1 MTPALYA
8 LLALAAPE
16 TAAPLAVPTN
26 QTRPIETIVV
36 TASSLGDPSDAIS
49 QGVAVINRGEA
60 LQASISGG
68 IGETLAGI
76 PGVRSTFYGVNASRP
91 IVRGLGE
98 DRIRLVLNGL
108 QGIDA
113 STISPDHA
121 PAIDGLDAEGIEVL
135 KGPAALRYG
144 GNAVGGVVNVVDGRL
159 PSRLPEKPFAG
170 EIFLAGSTAE
180 DAGTAAFKLVGT
192 TGAGVLRVD
201 GFRRDGQDYKI
212 PGYSQTDAMRAV
224 TGDDTEG
231 TAFNTRGE
239 IWALGGSI
247 ARITYKNSLALAT
260 RQTKSNYGIPGEE
273 AFIELSQT
281 RYDFQASI
289 KGIGFLDT
297 LTFSI
302 TSGDYTHSEIE
313 FDGAIGTV
321 FTNEGY
327 EGRLEARHR
336 SIGALDGLFG
346 LQFASNDFAAEGD
359 EAFILPVTIETI
371 GAFWVERF
379 NRDNWGGEVGAR
391 YEQRDYSGLAGN
403 RNFDLGSFSASA
415 FIKPID
421 GLRLSLNAGYTERAP
436 TEVELFADGPHAAT
450 QAFEI
455 GDADLKTETA
465 TSLEGI
471 SRWQIGGVT
480 VDLNVWRTSFDG
492 FIAFN
497 PTNLIED
504 DLPVFLVSQK
514 DATLTGA
521 ELHVTWPFGEVG
533 SWSVVGDG
541 GIDTVRGSYDDGGA
555 IARMPPAMITLGLEA
570 RSPQMR
576 VRAEVQSIAEQSR
589 TAAFETKTE
598 GSTALNALWSWRPVQ
613 SGDRI
618 ALTFEGRNLTNEDIR
633 EHTSFLKDYLP
644 KPGRSIRVSLTGS
657 F

>member
-1 MTPALYA
+1 MIPALYT

-16 TAAPLAVPTN
+16 AAPPATPVEPS
-26 QTRPIETIVV
+26 PAETIVV

-144 GNAVGGVVNVVDGRL
+144 GNAVGGVVNIVDGRL
-159 PSRLPEKPFAG
+159 PTKLPQKPFAG

-192 TGAGVLRVD
+192 NGSGVFRVD
-201 GFRRDGQDYKI
+201 GFRREGQDYKI
-212 PGYSQTDAMRAV
+212 PGFSQTAALRAI
-224 TGDDTEG
+224 TGDDTTD

-239 IWALGGSI
+239 IWALGGSV
-247 ARITYKNSLALAT
+247 AHVTDRTSLALAT
-260 RQTKSNYGIPGEE
+260 RRTKSNYGIPGEE

-289 KGIGFLDT
+289 KDLGFLDT

-336 SIGALDGLFG
+336 SIGALDGVFG
-346 LQFASNDFAAEGD
+346 LQFAANDFAAKGD
-359 EAFILPVTIETI
+359 EAFILPVTIETV
-371 GAFWVERF
+371 GAFWVERY
-379 NRDNWGGEVGAR
+379 NQDNWGAEVGAR
-391 YEQRDYSGLAGN
+391 YEQRDYSGLAGS

-415 FIKPID
+415 FLKPTD

-450 QAFEI
+450 QAYEI

-465 TSLEGI
+465 TSLEGVA
-471 SRWQIGGVT
+471 RWQVGGAT
-480 VDLNVWRTSFDG
+480 VDLNVWRTNFDG

-497 PTNLIED
+497 PTNQIED
-504 DLPVFLVSQK
+504 GLPVFLVSQK

-521 ELHVTWPFGEVG
+521 ELHVTWALGEFGG
-533 SWSVVGDG
+533 WSVVGDG
-541 GIDTVRGSYDDGGA
+541 GVDTVRGTYDGGGA
-555 IARMPPAMITLGLEA
+555 IARMPPAMVTLGLEA
-570 RSPQMR
+570 KSQQMR
-576 VRAEVQSIAEQSR
+576 LRAEVQSIAEQSR

-598 GSTALNALWSWRPVQ
+598 GSTALNALWSWRPVESKDQ
-613 SGDRI
+613 I
-618 ALTFEGRNLTNEDIR
+618 ELTFEGRNLTNEDIR

-644 KPGRSIRVSLTGS
+644 KPGRSIRVSLK
-657 F
+657 

>member
-1 MTPALYA
+1 M
-8 LLALAAPE
+8 
-16 TAAPLAVPTN
+16 
-26 QTRPIETIVV
+26 ETIVV

-121 PAIDGLDAEGIEVL
+121 PAIDGLDAEAIEVL

-144 GNAVGGVVNVVDGRL
+144 GNAIGGVVNIVDGRL
-159 PSRLPEKPFAG
+159 PTKLPEKPFAG
-170 EIFLAGSTAE
+170 ELFLAGSTAE

-192 TGAGVLRVD
+192 SDAGVFRVD
-201 GFRRDGQDYKI
+201 GFRREGQDYKI
-212 PGYSQTDAMRAV
+212 PGYSQTAAMRAV

-239 IWALGGSI
+239 IWGLGVSI
-247 ARITYKNSLALAT
+247 ARITDRTSLALAT

-289 KGIGFLDT
+289 KDLGFLDT
-297 LTFSI
+297 LSFSI
-302 TSGDYTHSEIE
+302 TTGDYTHSEIE

-346 LQFASNDFAAEGD
+346 LQFAASDFAAQGE
-359 EAFILPVTIETI
+359 EAFILPVTIETV

-379 NRDNWGGEVGAR
+379 NQDAWGAEVGAR
-391 YEQRDYSGLAGN
+391 YEKRDYSGLAGT
-403 RNFDLGSFSASA
+403 RSFDLGSLSASA
-415 FIKPID
+415 FLKPTD

-455 GDADLKTETA
+455 GDGDLKTEIA
-465 TSLEGI
+465 TSLEGVA
-471 SRWQIGGVT
+471 RWQIGSAT

-497 PTNLIED
+497 PTNLFED

-541 GIDTVRGSYDDGGA
+541 AVDTVRGSYDHGGA

-570 RSPQMR
+570 KSPQMR

-633 EHTSFLKDYLP
+633 EHTSFLKNYLP

>member
-1 MTPALYA
+1 MTPALYT

-16 TAAPLAVPTN
+16 AAPPVPAA
-26 QTRPIETIVV
+26 QPRPVETIVV

-159 PSRLPEKPFAG
+159 PTKLPEKPFAG

-192 TGAGVLRVD
+192 RGNGVLRVD
-201 GFRRDGQDYKI
+201 GFRRESQDYRV
-212 PGYSQTDAMRAV
+212 PGFSQTAALRAV

-239 IWALGGSI
+239 IWALGGSV
-247 ARITYKNSLALAT
+247 ARITDRTSLALAT

-289 KGIGFLDT
+289 KDLGFLDT

-302 TSGDYTHSEIE
+302 TTGDYSHSEIE

-336 SIGALDGLFG
+336 SIGDLDGVFG
-346 LQFASNDFAAEGD
+346 LQFAANDFAAEGD
-359 EAFILPVTIETI
+359 EAFILPVTIETV

-379 NRDNWGGEVGAR
+379 NQENWGAEVGAR
-391 YEQRDYSGLAGN
+391 YEQRDYSGLAGA
-403 RNFDLGSFSASA
+403 RTFDLGSFSASA
-415 FIKPID
+415 FVKPID

-465 TSLEGI
+465 ISLEGVA
-471 SRWQIGGVT
+471 RWQIGGAT
-480 VDLNVWRTSFDG
+480 VDLNVWRSSFDG

-497 PTNLIED
+497 PTNQIED

-514 DATLTGA
+514 DATLSGA
-521 ELHVTWPFGEVG
+521 ELHVTWPLGQVAG
-533 SWSVVGDG
+533 WSVVGDG
-541 GIDTVRGSYDDGGA
+541 GMDTVRGSYDGGGA
-555 IARMPPAMITLGLEA
+555 IARMPPAMVTLGLEA
-570 RSPQMR
+570 KSPQMR
-576 VRAEVQSIAEQSR
+576 VRAEVQSIAEQTRS
-589 TAAFETKTE
+589 AAFETKTA

-613 SGDRI
+613 SNDRI
-618 ALTFEGRNLTNEDIR
+618 ELTFEGRNLTNEDIR

-644 KPGRSIRVSLTGS
+644 KPGRSIRVSLKGS

>member
-1 MTPALYA
+1 MTPALYT

-16 TAAPLAVPTN
+16 AAPPVPAA
-26 QTRPIETIVV
+26 QPRPVETIVV

-159 PSRLPEKPFAG
+159 PTKLPEKPFAG

-192 TGAGVLRVD
+192 RGNGVLRVD

-212 PGYSQTDAMRAV
+212 PGFSQTAALRAV

-239 IWALGGSI
+239 IWALGGSV
-247 ARITYKNSLALAT
+247 ARITDRTSLALAT

-289 KGIGFLDT
+289 KDLGFLDT

-302 TSGDYTHSEIE
+302 TTGDYSHSEIE

-336 SIGALDGLFG
+336 SIGDLDGVFG
-346 LQFASNDFAAEGD
+346 LQFAANDFAAEGD
-359 EAFILPVTIETI
+359 EAFILPVTIETV

-379 NRDNWGGEVGAR
+379 NQENWGAEVGAR
-391 YEQRDYSGLAGN
+391 YEQRDYSGLAGA
-403 RNFDLGSFSASA
+403 RTFDLGSFSASA
-415 FIKPID
+415 FVKPID

-465 TSLEGI
+465 ISLEGVA
-471 SRWQIGGVT
+471 RWQIGGAT
-480 VDLNVWRTSFDG
+480 VDLNVWRSSFDG

-497 PTNLIED
+497 PTNQIED

-514 DATLTGA
+514 DATLSGA
-521 ELHVTWPFGEVG
+521 ELHVTWPLGQVAG
-533 SWSVVGDG
+533 WSVVGDG
-541 GIDTVRGSYDDGGA
+541 GMDTVRGSYDGGGA
-555 IARMPPAMITLGLEA
+555 IARMPPAMVTLGLEA
-570 RSPQMR
+570 KSPQMR
-576 VRAEVQSIAEQSR
+576 VRAEVQSIAEQTRS
-589 TAAFETKTE
+589 AAFETKTA

-613 SGDRI
+613 SNDRI
-618 ALTFEGRNLTNEDIR
+618 ELTFEGRNLTNEDIR

-644 KPGRSIRVSLTGS
+644 KPGRSIRVSLKGS

>member
-1 MTPALYA
+1 MTPALYT

-16 TAAPLAVPTN
+16 AAPPVPAA
-26 QTRPIETIVV
+26 QPRPAETIVV

-159 PSRLPEKPFAG
+159 PTKLPEKPFAG

-192 TGAGVLRVD
+192 RGNGVLRVD

-212 PGYSQTDAMRAV
+212 PGFSQTAALRAV

-239 IWALGGSI
+239 IWALGGSV
-247 ARITYKNSLALAT
+247 ARITDRTSLALAT

-289 KGIGFLDT
+289 KDLGFLDT

-302 TSGDYTHSEIE
+302 TTGDYSHSEIE

-336 SIGALDGLFG
+336 SIGDLDGVFG
-346 LQFASNDFAAEGD
+346 LQFAANDFAAEGD
-359 EAFILPVTIETI
+359 EAFILPVTIETV

-379 NRDNWGGEVGAR
+379 NQENWGTEVGAR
-391 YEQRDYSGLAGN
+391 YEQRDYSGLAGA
-403 RNFDLGSFSASA
+403 RTFDLGSFSASA
-415 FIKPID
+415 FVKPID

-465 TSLEGI
+465 ISLEGVA
-471 SRWQIGGVT
+471 RWQIGGAT
-480 VDLNVWRTSFDG
+480 VDLNVWRSSFDG

-497 PTNLIED
+497 PTNQIED

-514 DATLTGA
+514 DATLSGA
-521 ELHVTWPFGEVG
+521 ELHVTWPLGQVAG
-533 SWSVVGDG
+533 WSVVGDG
-541 GIDTVRGSYDDGGA
+541 GMDTVRGSYDGGGA
-555 IARMPPAMITLGLEA
+555 IARMPPAMVTLGLEA
-570 RSPQMR
+570 KSPQMR
-576 VRAEVQSIAEQSR
+576 VRAEVQSIAEQTRS
-589 TAAFETKTE
+589 AAFETKTA

-613 SGDRI
+613 SNDRI
-618 ALTFEGRNLTNEDIR
+618 ELTFEGRNLTNEDIR

-644 KPGRSIRVSLTGS
+644 KPGRSIRVSLKGS

>member
-1 MTPALYA
+1 MTPALYT

-16 TAAPLAVPTN
+16 AAPPVPAA
-26 QTRPIETIVV
+26 QPRPAETIVV

-159 PSRLPEKPFAG
+159 PTKLPEKPFAG

-192 TGAGVLRVD
+192 RGNGVLRVD

-212 PGYSQTDAMRAV
+212 PGFSQTAALRAV

-239 IWALGGSI
+239 IWALGGSV
-247 ARITYKNSLALAT
+247 ARITDRTSLALAT

-289 KGIGFLDT
+289 KDLGFLDT

-302 TSGDYTHSEIE
+302 TTGDYSHSEIE

-336 SIGALDGLFG
+336 SIGDLDGVFG
-346 LQFASNDFAAEGD
+346 LQFAANDFAAEGD
-359 EAFILPVTIETI
+359 EAFILPVTIETV

-379 NRDNWGGEVGAR
+379 NQENWGAEVGAR
-391 YEQRDYSGLAGN
+391 YEQRDYSGLAGA
-403 RNFDLGSFSASA
+403 RTFDLGSFSASA
-415 FIKPID
+415 FVKPID

-465 TSLEGI
+465 ISLEGVA
-471 SRWQIGGVT
+471 RWQIGGAT
-480 VDLNVWRTSFDG
+480 VDLNVWRSNFDG
-492 FIAFN
+492 FIAFS
-497 PTNLIED
+497 PTNQIED
-504 DLPVFLVSQK
+504 ELPVFLVSQK

-521 ELHVTWPFGEVG
+521 ELHVTWAFGEICG
-533 SWSVVGDG
+533 WSVVGDG
-541 GIDTVRGSYDDGGA
+541 GIDTVRGSYDGGGA
-555 IARMPPAMITLGLEA
+555 IARMPPAMVTLGLEA
-570 RSPQMR
+570 KSPQMR
-576 VRAEVQSIAEQSR
+576 VRAEVQSIAEQTRS
-589 TAAFETKTE
+589 AAFETKTA

-613 SGDRI
+613 SNDRI
-618 ALTFEGRNLTNEDIR
+618 ELTFEGRNLTNEDIR

-644 KPGRSIRVSLTGS
+644 KPGRSIRVSLKGS

>member
-1 MTPALYA
+1 MTPALYT

-16 TAAPLAVPTN
+16 AAPPVPAA
-26 QTRPIETIVV
+26 QPRPAETIVV

-159 PSRLPEKPFAG
+159 PTKLPEKPFSG

-192 TGAGVLRVD
+192 RGNGVLRVD

-212 PGYSQTDAMRAV
+212 PGFSQTAALRAV
-224 TGDDTEG
+224 TGDDTER

-239 IWALGGSI
+239 IWALGGSV
-247 ARITYKNSLALAT
+247 ARITDRTSLALAT

-289 KGIGFLDT
+289 KDLGFLDT

-302 TSGDYTHSEIE
+302 TTGDYSHSEIE

-327 EGRLEARHR
+327 ESRLEARHR
-336 SIGALDGLFG
+336 SIGDLDGVFG
-346 LQFASNDFAAEGD
+346 LQFAANDFAAEGD
-359 EAFILPVTIETI
+359 EAFILPVTIETV

-379 NRDNWGGEVGAR
+379 NQENWGVEVGAR
-391 YEQRDYSGLAGN
+391 YEQRDYSGLAGA
-403 RNFDLGSFSASA
+403 RTFDLGSFSASA
-415 FIKPID
+415 FVKPID

-465 TSLEGI
+465 ISLEGVA
-471 SRWQIGGVT
+471 RWQIGGAT
-480 VDLNVWRTSFDG
+480 VDLNVWRSSFDG

-497 PTNLIED
+497 PTNQIED

-514 DATLTGA
+514 DATLSGA
-521 ELHVTWPFGEVG
+521 ELHVTWPLGQVAG
-533 SWSVVGDG
+533 WSVVGDG
-541 GIDTVRGSYDDGGA
+541 GMDTVRGSYDGGGA
-555 IARMPPAMITLGLEA
+555 IARMPPAMVTLGLEA
-570 RSPQMR
+570 KSPQMR
-576 VRAEVQSIAEQSR
+576 VRAEVQSIAEQTRS
-589 TAAFETKTE
+589 AAFETKTA

-613 SGDRI
+613 SNDRI
-618 ALTFEGRNLTNEDIR
+618 ELTFEGRNLTNEDIR

-644 KPGRSIRVSLTGS
+644 KPGRSIRVSLKGS

>member
-1 MTPALYA
+1 MTPALYT

-16 TAAPLAVPTN
+16 AAPPAPVAQP
-26 QTRPIETIVV
+26 RPVETIVV

-159 PSRLPEKPFAG
+159 PTKLPAKPFAG

-180 DAGTAAFKLVGT
+180 DAGTAAFKLVGMQ
-192 TGAGVLRVD
+192 GNGVFRVD
-201 GFRRDGQDYKI
+201 GFRREGQDYKI
-212 PGYSQTDAMRAV
+212 PGFSQTAALRAV

-239 IWALGGSI
+239 IWALGGSV
-247 ARITYKNSLALAT
+247 ARITDKTSLALAT

-273 AFIELSQT
+273 AFIELNQT

-289 KGIGFLDT
+289 KDLGFLDT

-302 TSGDYTHSEIE
+302 TTGDYTHSEIE

-336 SIGALDGLFG
+336 SIGDLDGVFG

-359 EAFILPVTIETI
+359 EAFILPVTIETV
-371 GAFWVERF
+371 GAFWVERV
-379 NRDNWGGEVGAR
+379 NQENWGAEVGAR
-391 YEQRDYSGLAGN
+391 YEQRDYSGLAGA
-403 RNFDLGSFSASA
+403 RTFDLGSFSASA
-415 FIKPID
+415 FLKPTD
-421 GLRLSLNAGYTERAP
+421 GLRLSLNAGHTERAP

-465 TSLEGI
+465 ISLEGVV
-471 SRWQIGGVT
+471 RWQIAGAT
-480 VDLNVWRTSFDG
+480 VDLSVWRSSFDG

-521 ELHVTWPFGEVG
+521 ELHVTWLIGEVG

-541 GIDTVRGSYDDGGA
+541 GIDTVRGSYDGGGA
-555 IARMPPAMITLGLEA
+555 IARMPPAMLTLGLEA
-570 RSPQMR
+570 KSPQMR
-576 VRAEVQSIAEQSR
+576 VRAEVQSIAEQTR
-589 TAAFETKTE
+589 TATFETKTE
-598 GSTALNALWSWRPVQ
+598 ASTALNALWSWRPVQ
-613 SGDRI
+613 SNDRI
-618 ALTFEGRNLTNEDIR
+618 ELSFEGRNLTNEDIR

-644 KPGRSIRVSLTGS
+644 KPGRSIRVSLKGS

>member
-1 MTPALYA
+1 MTPALYT

-16 TAAPLAVPTN
+16 AAPPIPAAQP
-26 QTRPIETIVV
+26 RPVETIVV

-159 PSRLPEKPFAG
+159 PTKLPEKPFAG

-192 TGAGVLRVD
+192 RGNGVLRVD
-201 GFRRDGQDYKI
+201 GFRRDGQDYKV
-212 PGYSQTDAMRAV
+212 PGFSQTAALRAV

-231 TAFNTRGE
+231 AAFNTRGE
-239 IWALGGSI
+239 IWALGGSV
-247 ARITYKNSLALAT
+247 ARITDRTSLALAT

-289 KGIGFLDT
+289 KDLGFLDT

-302 TSGDYTHSEIE
+302 TTGDYSHSEIE

-321 FTNEGY
+321 FTNKGY

-336 SIGALDGLFG
+336 SIGDLDGVFG
-346 LQFASNDFAAEGD
+346 LQFAANDFAAEGD
-359 EAFILPVTIETI
+359 EAFILPVTIETV

-379 NRDNWGGEVGAR
+379 NQENWGAEVGAR
-391 YEQRDYSGLAGN
+391 YEQRDYSGLAGA
-403 RNFDLGSFSASA
+403 RTFDLGSFSASA
-415 FIKPID
+415 FVKPID

-465 TSLEGI
+465 ISLEGVA
-471 SRWQIGGVT
+471 RWQIGGAT
-480 VDLNVWRTSFDG
+480 VDLNVWRSSFDG

-497 PTNLIED
+497 PTNQIED

-514 DATLTGA
+514 DATLSGA
-521 ELHVTWPFGEVG
+521 ELHVTWPLGQVAG
-533 SWSVVGDG
+533 WSVVGDG
-541 GIDTVRGSYDDGGA
+541 GMDTVRGSYDGGGA
-555 IARMPPAMITLGLEA
+555 IARMPPAMVTLGLEA
-570 RSPQMR
+570 KSPQMR
-576 VRAEVQSIAEQSR
+576 VRAEVQSIAEQTRS
-589 TAAFETKTE
+589 AAFETKTA

-613 SGDRI
+613 SNDRI
-618 ALTFEGRNLTNEDIR
+618 ELTFEGRNLTNEDIR

-644 KPGRSIRVSLTGS
+644 KPGRSIRVSLKGS

>member
-1 MTPALYA
+1 MTPALYT
-8 LLALAAPE
+8 LLALATPE
-16 TAAPLAVPTN
+16 AAPPVASAPQV
-26 QTRPIETIVV
+26 RPVETIVV
-36 TASSLGDPSDAIS
+36 TASSLGDRSDAIS

-144 GNAVGGVVNVVDGRL
+144 GNAVGGVVNIVDGRL
-159 PSRLPEKPFAG
+159 PTKLPEKSFAG
-170 EIFLAGSTAE
+170 ELFLAGSTAE

-192 TGAGVLRVD
+192 RGAGFLRVD
-201 GFRRDGQDYKI
+201 GFRREGQDYKI
-212 PGYSQTDAMRAV
+212 PGYSQTAALRAM
-224 TGDDTEG
+224 TGDETEG

-239 IWALGGSI
+239 IWALGGSV
-247 ARITYKNSLALAT
+247 ARITDKTSLALAT

-289 KGIGFLDT
+289 KDLGFLDT

-302 TSGDYTHSEIE
+302 TTGDYTHSEIE

-321 FTNEGY
+321 FTNQGF

-336 SIGALDGLFG
+336 SIGALDGVFG

-359 EAFILPVTIETI
+359 EAFILPVTIETV
-371 GAFWVERF
+371 GAFWVERY
-379 NRDNWGGEVGAR
+379 NQDTWGAEVGAR
-391 YEQRDYSGLAGN
+391 YEQRDYSGLAGA
-403 RNFDLGSFSASA
+403 RSFDLGSLSASA
-415 FIKPID
+415 FLKPTD
-421 GLRLSLNAGYTERAP
+421 GLRLSLNVGYTERAP

-465 TSLEGI
+465 TSLEGVA
-471 SRWQIGGVT
+471 RWQIGGAT
-480 VDLNVWRTSFDG
+480 VDLNVWRSSFDG

-497 PTNLIED
+497 PTNQIED

-521 ELHVTWPFGEVG
+521 ELHVTWPLGQVG
-533 SWSVVGDG
+533 GWSVVGDG
-541 GIDTVRGSYDDGGA
+541 GVDTVRGSYDGGGA
-555 IARMPPAMITLGLEA
+555 IARMPPAMLTLGLEA
-570 RSPQMR
+570 KGQQMR
-576 VRAEVQSIAEQSR
+576 VRAEVQTIAEQTR
-589 TAAFETKTE
+589 TAAFETKTQ

-613 SGDRI
+613 SNDRI
-618 ALTFEGRNLTNEDIR
+618 ELTFEGRNLTNEDIR

-644 KPGRSIRVSLTGS
+644 KPGRSIRVSLKGS

>member
-1 MTPALYA
+1 MTPALYT
-8 LLALAAPE
+8 LLALTAPEAAPPVP
-16 TAAPLAVPTN
+16 AAQPRSV
-26 QTRPIETIVV
+26 ETIVV

-159 PSRLPEKPFAG
+159 PTKLPEKPFAG
-170 EIFLAGSTAE
+170 EIFLAGSSAE

-192 TGAGVLRVD
+192 RGNGVLRVD
-201 GFRRDGQDYKI
+201 GFRREGQDYKI
-212 PGYSQTDAMRAV
+212 PGFSQTAALRAV

-239 IWALGGSI
+239 IWALGGSV
-247 ARITYKNSLALAT
+247 ARITDKTSLALTT

-289 KGIGFLDT
+289 KDLGFLDT

-302 TSGDYTHSEIE
+302 TTGDYSHSEIE

-336 SIGALDGLFG
+336 SIGDFDGVFG
-346 LQFASNDFAAEGD
+346 LQFASNDFAAKGD
-359 EAFILPVTIETI
+359 EAFILPVTIETV

-379 NRDNWGGEVGAR
+379 NQDNWGAEVGAR
-391 YEQRDYSGLAGN
+391 YEQRDYSGLAGT
-403 RNFDLGSFSASA
+403 RSFDLGSFSASA
-415 FIKPID
+415 FLKPID

-465 TSLEGI
+465 TSLEGVA
-471 SRWQIGGVT
+471 RWQIGGAT
-480 VDLNVWRTSFDG
+480 VDLNVWRSSFDG

-497 PTNLIED
+497 PTNQIED

-514 DATLTGA
+514 DATLSGA
-521 ELHVTWPFGEVG
+521 ELHVTWPLGQVAG
-533 SWSVVGDG
+533 WSVVGDG
-541 GIDTVRGSYDDGGA
+541 GMDTVRGSYDGGGA
-555 IARMPPAMITLGLEA
+555 IARMPPAMVTLGLEA
-570 RSPQMR
+570 KSPQMR
-576 VRAEVQSIAEQSR
+576 VRAEVQSIAKQTRS
-589 TAAFETKTE
+589 AAFETQTA

-613 SGDRI
+613 SNDRI
-618 ALTFEGRNLTNEDIR
+618 ELTFGGRNLTNEDIR

-644 KPGRSIRVSLTGS
+644 KPGRSIRVSLKGS

>member
-1 MTPALYA
+1 MTPALYT

-16 TAAPLAVPTN
+16 AAPPVPAA
-26 QTRPIETIVV
+26 QPRPVETIVV

-159 PSRLPEKPFAG
+159 PTKLPEKPFAG

-192 TGAGVLRVD
+192 RGNGVLRVD
-201 GFRRDGQDYKI
+201 GFRRESQDYKV
-212 PGYSQTDAMRAV
+212 PGFSQTAALRAV

-239 IWALGGSI
+239 IWALGGSV
-247 ARITYKNSLALAT
+247 ARITDRTSLALAT

-289 KGIGFLDT
+289 KDLGFLDT

-302 TSGDYTHSEIE
+302 TTGDYSHSEIE

-321 FTNEGY
+321 FTNKGY

-336 SIGALDGLFG
+336 SIGDLDGVFG
-346 LQFASNDFAAEGD
+346 LQFAANDFAAEGD
-359 EAFILPVTIETI
+359 EAFILPVTIETV

-379 NRDNWGGEVGAR
+379 NQENWGAEVGAR
-391 YEQRDYSGLAGN
+391 YEQRDYSGLAGA
-403 RNFDLGSFSASA
+403 RTFDLGSFSASA
-415 FIKPID
+415 FLKPVD

-465 TSLEGI
+465 ISLEGVA
-471 SRWQIGGVT
+471 RWQIGGAT
-480 VDLNVWRTSFDG
+480 VDLNVWRSSFDG

-497 PTNLIED
+497 PTNQIED

-514 DATLTGA
+514 DATLGGA
-521 ELHVTWPFGEVG
+521 ELHVTWPLGQVAG
-533 SWSVVGDG
+533 WSVVGDG
-541 GIDTVRGSYDDGGA
+541 GMDTVRGSYDGGGA
-555 IARMPPAMITLGLEA
+555 IARMPPAMVTLGLEA
-570 RSPQMR
+570 KSPQMR
-576 VRAEVQSIAEQSR
+576 VRAEVQSIAEQTRS
-589 TAAFETKTE
+589 AAFETKTA

-613 SGDRI
+613 SNDRI
-618 ALTFEGRNLTNEDIR
+618 ELTFEGRNLTNEDIR

-644 KPGRSIRVSLTGS
+644 KPGRSIRVSLKGS